1 MEESFGTRLKHA
13 WNALFT
19 RDPTVYTT
27 QYGPTYSYKP
37 DRKRYTGD
45 NKRTII
51 SAIFNRFSID
61 AAAIDIKHVRL
72 DENDRY
78 KEDMKSGLNDC
89 LSVEANIDQAGRQ
102 FRQDIFASL
111 LDEGC
116 IAIVPVETSTNP
128 KESNSYDI
136 HSMRT
141 GRIIDWRPKHVQV
154 EVYNDRTGRRE
165 PVLLPKKM
173 VAIVE
178 NPFYAV
184 MNERN
189 STLQRLNRKLALLD
203 AVDEQSSSGKLD
215 LIIQLPYQIKTP
227 LRKQQ
232 AEDRRKNI
240 EDQLSGSK
248 YGIAYADST
257 EKITQLNRPVENNL
271 MKQVEYLTSMLYSQL
286 GINQSVMDC
295 TADEKTMVN
304 YYNNV
309 IEPLVT
315 AVVDAMKRA
324 FLTKAARTQRQSIM
338 SFRNPFKFITA
349 MEFAE
354 VTDKLTRNEVGSS
367 NEMRQIIG
375 WKPSS
380 DPRADQLINS
390 NISQPDVRTQNQ
402 VDVPTKEEEQIIK
415 KEETQNG
422 VV

>member
-1 MEESFGTRLKHA
+1 MEESIGSRLKHA
-13 WNALFT
+13 WNALFS

-27 QYGPTYSYKP
+27 QYGPTYTYKP
-37 DRKRYTGD
+37 DRKRYSGD
-45 NKRTII
+45 NKRTMI
-51 SAIFNRFSID
+51 SAIFTRFSID
-61 AAAIDIKHVRL
+61 ASAIDIRHVRL

-78 KEDMKSGLNDC
+78 KEDIKSGLNDC

-116 IAIVPVETSTNP
+116 IAITPVETSINP
-128 KESNSYDI
+128 KESNSYQI

-154 EVYNDRTGRRE
+154 EVYNERTGRRE

-203 AVDEQSSSGKLD
+203 AVDEMSSSGKLD
-215 LIIQLPYQIKTP
+215 LIIQLPYTVKTQ
-227 LRKQQ
+227 LQKDRSEQ
-232 AEDRRKNI
+232 RRKDI
-240 EDQLSGSK
+240 EKQLSGSK
-248 YGIAYADST
+248 YGIAYADAT

-271 MKQVEYLTSMLYSQL
+271 MKQIEYLTSMLYSQL

-324 FLTKAARTQRQSIM
+324 FLTKAARTQGQSIM

-349 MEFAE
+349 TEFAE
-354 VTDKLTRNEVGSS
+354 LGDKLTRNEIGSS

-390 NISQPDVRTQNQ
+390 NISQPNNSAANQ
-402 VDVPTKEEEQIIK
+402 VDVITNEEQINQ
-415 KEETQNG
+415 KEENQNG

>member
-1 MEESFGTRLKHA
+1 MEESIGSRLKHA
-13 WNALFT
+13 WNALFS

-27 QYGPTYSYKP
+27 QYGPTYSFKP

-45 NKRTII
+45 NKRTMI
-51 SAIFNRFSID
+51 SAIFTRFAID
-61 AAAIDIKHVRL
+61 ASAIDIRHVRL

-78 KEDMKSGLNDC
+78 KEDIKSGLNNC
-89 LSVEANIDQAGRQ
+89 LTVEANIDQAGRQ
-102 FRQDIFASL
+102 FRHDIFASL

-116 IAIVPVETSTNP
+116 IAITPVETTINP
-128 KESNSYDI
+128 KESNSYEI
-136 HSMRT
+136 NTMRT

-154 EVYNDRTGRRE
+154 EVYNERTGRRE

-203 AVDEQSSSGKLD
+203 AVDEMSSSGKLD
-215 LIIQLPYQIKTP
+215 LIIQLPYTVKTQ
-227 LRKQQ
+227 LQKDRSEQ
-232 AEDRRKNI
+232 RRKDI
-240 EDQLSGSK
+240 ENQLSGSK
-248 YGIAYADST
+248 YGIAYADAT

-271 MKQVEYLTSMLYSQL
+271 MKQIEYLTSMLYSQL

-315 AVVDAMKRA
+315 AVVDAMKRT
-324 FLTKAARTQRQSIM
+324 FLTKAARTQGQSIM

-349 MEFAE
+349 TEFAE
-354 VTDKLTRNEVGSS
+354 LSDKLTRNEIGSS

-390 NISQPDVRTQNQ
+390 NISQPDGRAQNQ
-402 VDVPTKEEEQIIK
+402 TDAPTENEEQIK
-415 KEETQNG
+415 QKEENQNG

>member
-1 MEESFGTRLKHA
+1 MEESIGSRLKHA
-13 WNALFT
+13 WNALFS

-27 QYGPTYSYKP
+27 QYGPTYTYKP
-37 DRKRYTGD
+37 DRKRYSGD

-51 SAIFNRFSID
+51 AAIFNRISID
-61 AAAIDIKHVRL
+61 ASAIDIRHVRL

-78 KEDMKSGLNDC
+78 KEDIKSGLNDC

-116 IAIVPVETSTNP
+116 IAITPIETSINP
-128 KESNSYDI
+128 KESNSYQI

-154 EVYNDRTGRRE
+154 EVYNERTGRRE

-203 AVDEQSSSGKLD
+203 AVDEISSSGKLD
-215 LIIQLPYQIKTP
+215 LIIQLPYTVKTQ
-227 LRKQQ
+227 LQKDRSEQ
-232 AEDRRKNI
+232 RRKDI
-240 EDQLSGSK
+240 ETQLSGSK
-248 YGIAYADST
+248 YGIAYADAT

-271 MKQVEYLTSMLYSQL
+271 MKQIEYLTSMLYSQL

-324 FLTKAARTQRQSIM
+324 FLTKAARTQGQSIM

-349 MEFAE
+349 TEFAE
-354 VTDKLTRNEVGSS
+354 LGDKLTRNEIGSS

-390 NISQPDVRTQNQ
+390 NISQSSERVSNQ
-402 VDVPTKEEEQIIK
+402 GDAMSNEEQINQ
-415 KEETQNG
+415 KEENQNG

>member
-1 MEESFGTRLKHA
+1 MEESIGSRLKHA
-13 WNALFT
+13 WNALFS

-27 QYGPTYSYKP
+27 QYGPTYTYKP
-37 DRKRYTGD
+37 DRKRYSGD

-51 SAIFNRFSID
+51 AAIFNRISID
-61 AAAIDIKHVRL
+61 ASAIDIRHVRL

-78 KEDMKSGLNDC
+78 KEDIKSGLNDC

-116 IAIVPVETSTNP
+116 IAITPVETSINP
-128 KESNSYDI
+128 KESNSYQI

-141 GRIIDWRPKHVQV
+141 GRIIDWRPKYVQV
-154 EVYNDRTGRRE
+154 EVYNERTGRRE

-203 AVDEQSSSGKLD
+203 AVDEISSSGKLD
-215 LIIQLPYQIKTP
+215 LIIQLPYTVKTQ
-227 LRKQQ
+227 LQKDRSEQ
-232 AEDRRKNI
+232 RRKDI
-240 EDQLSGSK
+240 ENQLSGSK
-248 YGIAYADST
+248 YGIAYADAT

-271 MKQVEYLTSMLYSQL
+271 MKQIEYLTSMLYSQL

-324 FLTKAARTQRQSIM
+324 FLTKAARTQGQSIM

-349 MEFAE
+349 TEFAE
-354 VTDKLTRNEVGSS
+354 LSDKLTRNEIGSS

-380 DPRADQLINS
+380 DPRADQLVNS
-390 NISQPDVRTQNQ
+390 NISQPGGGTQTQTDETIN
-402 VDVPTKEEEQIIK
+402 EEQINQ
-415 KEETQNG
+415 KEENQNG